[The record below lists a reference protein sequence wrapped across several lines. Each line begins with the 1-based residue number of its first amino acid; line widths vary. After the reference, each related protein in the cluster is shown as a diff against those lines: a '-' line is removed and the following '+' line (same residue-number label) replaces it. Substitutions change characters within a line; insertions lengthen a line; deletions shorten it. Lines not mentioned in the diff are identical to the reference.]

1 MFKQVIKYTLL
12 AVIWRRYRSM
22 IVATLGLFF
31 YFWLVGK
38 LHQDFLAAYAQVNAA
53 DAPLAVSFLVKWLLL
68 GTGLVVWLV
77 YLWFW
82 RRPRAQ
88 AEIATLEAAKR
99 RNPRELKRETSP
111 APASPEV
118 ERRFEQLRGKQTLRS
133 KSDLVIEKYP
143 KKP

>member
-12 AVIWRRYRSM
+12 AVIWRRYRSL
-22 IVATLGLFF
+22 IVGTLGLFF
-31 YFWLVGK
+31 YFWLIGK
-38 LHQDFLAAYAQVNAA
+38 LHQDFLAAYAQVNAT
-53 DAPLAVSFLVKWLLL
+53 DAALAVSFLIKWLLL
-68 GTGLVVWLV
+68 GTGLVVWLIF
-77 YLWFW
+77 LWFW

-88 AEIATLEAAKR
+88 ADIAKST
-99 RNPRELKRETSP
+99 RELARDIPT

-118 ERRFEQLRGKQTLRS
+118 EQRFKQLREKQTLRS